1 MHAVCRDHDGIA
13 QELSV
18 GELVAGTSEAFDR
31 DFDAMARHYEGEMGG
46 MQAASSGEEEDEQTG
61 GPEDRA
67 VAEGE
72 KGLFHGSPRLA
83 ENVSHIG
90 CAGWVR

>member
-1 MHAVCRDHDGIA
+1 
-13 QELSV
+13 
-18 GELVAGTSEAFDR
+18 
-31 DFDAMARHYEGEMGG
+31 
-46 MQAASSGEEEDEQTG
+46 
-61 GPEDRA
+61 

-90 CAGWVR
+90 CAGRVR